1 MQPFE
6 QPTVQPLFQPAVR
19 FALLDLFLRFAILDL
34 RRIEIIRLELE
45 AALQRLGLLRQ
56 NLLF

>member
-6 QPTVQPLFQPAVR
+6 QPTVQPFFQPAVR